1 MFSSAE
7 GLHLWCFII
16 IVLLLLLLFLVLLY
30 LETSTQ
36 FDILT
41 AANAACGTSNSQ
53 TQSSIIT
60 SANSAYGTTEAAE
73 IEEVAN
79 LESNDAYGIHTLD
92 NEVQYA
98 EITNI

>member
-1 MFSSAE
+1 M
-7 GLHLWCFII
+7 HLWCFII
-16 IVLLLLLLFLVLLY
+16 IVLLLLLLFLFLLY

-41 AANAACGTSNSQ
+41 AAAYRTSNSQ

-73 IEEVAN
+73 MEKVAN
-79 LESNDAYGIHTLD
+79 LESNVAYGIHTLD
-92 NEVQYA
+92 KDVEYA

>member
-92 NEVQYA
+92 KEVEYA

>member
-1 MFSSAE
+1 M
-7 GLHLWCFII
+7 LHYYCIVVVCCCCF
-16 IVLLLLLLFLVLLY
+16 VLFLLY

-41 AANAACGTSNSQ
+41 TSNAAYGTSNSQ

-92 NEVQYA
+92 KDVEYV
-98 EITNI
+98 EIII

>member
-1 MFSSAE
+1 MFISTE

-16 IVLLLLLLFLVLLY
+16 IVVVFCFVLFLLY

-41 AANAACGTSNSQ
+41 AANAAYGTSNSQ
-53 TQSSIIT
+53 TQSSIVT

-79 LESNDAYGIHTLD
+79 LGSNDADGIYTLD
-92 NEVQYA
+92 KDVEYA